1 MRVLDRYLIR
11 GFLAPFIFSL
21 SIVLILF
28 IVVDVFNRLDEI
40 LKSHADSAVIL
51 TYYANLVPVVL
62 VQVIPIA
69 VLISMLYLFGH
80 LNRNNEIIAMR
91 ASGVSSFSLLAPFL
105 FVGLLISFGVFLLS
119 ETVVPRATVVSTS
132 IKEGLLE
139 KGRSDLNE
147 RAIRNVAL
155 YASGNRMVFAREFAI
170 LSGTLHDVV
179 VLEDDHSR
187 TLRSKLTARKAVYEN
202 GDWIGKD
209 VIEHR
214 LDASGDVIGE
224 PVVSAERS
232 LGLDRHPEDFIREA
246 SQVEFMNTRELK
258 NYIDNLKGA
267 SDRIARRLAVDFHYK
282 IAFPFVSFVVVIIGA
297 PLAMRPDR
305 GSAMVGM
312 GTSFIVILL
321 YYGSLSLSLA
331 LGKGGHVPPILA
343 AWASNLA
350 FTLVGLFLI
359 RKVS

>member
-11 GFLAPFIFSL
+11 GFLAPFVFSL
-21 SIVLILF
+21 TMILVLF

-40 LKSHADSAVIL
+40 LKSHAGSAVIL

-69 VLISMLYLFGH
+69 VLVSVLYLFGH
-80 LNRNNEIIAMR
+80 LNRHNEIVAMR
-91 ASGVSSFSLLAPFL
+91 ASGVSAFGLLAPFL

-119 ETVVPRATVVSTS
+119 ETIVPRATVVSTS

-139 KGRSDLNE
+139 KGRSDIRE
-147 RAIRNVAL
+147 RSIRNVAL

-170 LSGTLHDVV
+170 LTGTLHDVI
-179 VLEDDHSR
+179 VLEDDTAR
-187 TLRSKLTARKAVYEN
+187 VLRSKLTARKAVYEN

-214 LDASGDVIGE
+214 LDPSGDVIGE
-224 PVVSAERS
+224 PIFETERP
-232 LGLDRHPEDFIREA
+232 LGLDRRPEDFIREA

-258 NYIDNLKGA
+258 SYIDNLKGA
-267 SDRIARRLAVDFHYK
+267 SDRIVQRLSVDFHYK
-282 IAFPFVSFVVVIIGA
+282 IAFPFVSFVVIMIGA
-297 PLAMRPDR
+297 PLAMRTER
-305 GSAMVGM
+305 GSAVLGM
-312 GTSFIVILL
+312 GTSFIVVLL
-321 YYGSLSLSLA
+321 YYGCLSLSLA
-331 LGKGGHVPPILA
+331 LGKGGHLPPILA

-350 FTLVGLFLI
+350 FALVGLFLI